1 MEILKKQVDAIFQTH
16 CHEIED
22 IVKKIHAEP
31 ELSGEE
37 VMASEIQADLLER
50 WQFSVCRSYIQIGTA
65 FNAVFGKGRPHICFM
80 SEYDALPG
88 MGHGCGHNLIAGVA
102 LGAGI
107 VLKELIRENGIHGQV
122 SVMGTPAEEKRGG
135 KVDLIRAGALEDV
148 DVVLMAHPSDHATSQ
163 SMKTAGIMQFNVEF
177 SGRTAHAAAAPE
189 KGINA
194 LDAVRLM
201 FSGVD
206 AWRQQLEETCRIHGV
221 IRDGGKAPNI
231 IPDWC
236 RADFYLRAFELD
248 TLMSMKK
255 RFENI
260 AKGAALMTDTVLT
273 FEEIPNSYKPAK
285 PNDELN
291 RAFMKLADEYG
302 MNPEW
307 EDPSRASSD
316 FGNVTWELPAMHA
329 YFNITAG
336 NKDAVAH
343 SKQFAKCAISEFA
356 LEQMGKTARILAL
369 MGYWYLTL
377 DDFKKRVDAGFSRI

>member
-1 MEILKKQVDAIFQTH
+1 MEALKKQIDAIFKTH
-16 CHEIED
+16 RHEIED
-22 IVKKIHAEP
+22 AVKKIHAEP

-37 VMASEIQADLLER
+37 TMALKIQADLLEH
-50 WQFSVCRSYIQIGTA
+50 WQFCVSKAYKRIDTA
-65 FNAVFGKGRPHICFM
+65 FNAVSGKGHPHVCFM

-88 MGHGCGHNLIAGVA
+88 IGHGCGHNLIAGVA

-107 VLKELIRENGIHGQV
+107 ILKELIRKNCIQGRV

-135 KVDLIRAGALEDV
+135 KVDLIRAGALGDV

-163 SMKTAGIMQFNVEF
+163 SMETAGIMQFNIEF

-194 LDAVRLM
+194 LDAVRLL

-221 IRDGGKAPNI
+221 IREGGKAPNI
-231 IPDWC
+231 IPDC
-236 RADFYLRAFELD
+236 SRADFYLRAFELD

-260 AKGAALMTDTVLT
+260 AKGAALMTDTGLK

-291 RAFMKLADEYG
+291 RVFMELADEYG

-307 EDPSRASSD
+307 KEPSRASSD
-316 FGNVTWELPAMHA
+316 FGDVTWELPAMHA
-329 YFNITAG
+329 YFNITEG
-336 NKDAVAH
+336 RHDAIAH
-343 SKQFAKCAISEFA
+343 SKQFAECAISEFA
-356 LEQMGKTARILAL
+356 LKQMGTTAKILAQI
-369 MGYWYLTL
+369 GYWYLTL
-377 DDFKKRVDAGFSRI
+377 DDFRKKVDAGFTRA